1 MRPVRTLQGLG
12 GRLVSER
19 PGRTALTTAGITLG
33 VALFTGCLITTMTS
47 TKGLDGFAAEVNGQA
62 DVVAAAPGGTLA
74 SIVRPQGGELDG
86 STVETLAALRDV
98 EVAFGLLAVP
108 SSFEGPDGAT
118 SQRINRQ
125 AAASLVGADL
135 ERARDIYPVELEA
148 GRLPADGA
156 DEIAL
161 PSRVADQIGA
171 QLGGTITVST
181 SNGPLPV
188 PLVGILA
195 PRGIGRLDRIGF
207 TSLATARRLAE
218 QPGAIT
224 QVALSLADGVDAGAW
239 VEEHQDVAPDGV
251 VLSTTAGSLGALRG
265 QIKALN
271 GSLMVLGAGLLFT
284 AGFLIYLTLAMS
296 VVERTRLYGT
306 MQALGATRRQVRKVV
321 LSEALVIGTIGTAI
335 GLGLGLGVA
344 VALQAAT
351 SRLMSLFG
359 SPELV
364 VSPWALLIGAVV
376 GLGTT
381 LASALVPARRAAAT
395 DPVAAI
401 RTTAADDPLP
411 SGTWVV
417 AVVMFAVGVAALTRR
432 GLPPVAAGMVLV
444 LIGAVRLVPF
454 VVRPLARFLGPLIA
468 RLSRGAGRVAVQHLV
483 AERTRSAY
491 TLALVML
498 VMAMAVS
505 ISAIYLSFTTSL
517 ERQLTTQFGDDL
529 HLTAASTFEPGFVDA
544 LADVPGVDRLT
555 TGSSATASF
564 TTESGTES
572 GTEDIYIGSID
583 PDTYFDVAS
592 FPFTDGAPQDV
603 VEAFAR
609 GNAVIVPTATADRLE
624 LGAGDAITLNTL
636 DGPVA
641 FEIAATVELSNIPAL
656 FVTSSDVAQRLFG
669 ATGIEDILVRI
680 DPATTP
686 AAVRG
691 AIEATLGDRATFIV
705 TTSSELKADTRAQ
718 VGGGVN
724 SFLVLL
730 FLAGIVG
737 TFGLA
742 NTMAV
747 SVTKR
752 YREIGVLRAIGARRR
767 QIRDM
772 AIVEALTLV
781 AVALVLALPLGML
794 LSKPLLDATRTQLGD
809 ITVDYAIPWAIVPI
823 LAVIGTAAA
832 VLAAVW
838 PARRAARLDIDAA
851 LRFE

>member
-1 MRPVRTLQGLG
+1 MRSVRTLQGLG

-47 TKGLDGFAAEVNGQA
+47 SNGLDDFAAEVNGQA

-86 STVETLAALRDV
+86 STVETLAALPNV

-118 SQRINRQ
+118 SQRVNRRT
-125 AAASLVGADL
+125 AAALVGADL
-135 ERARDIYPVELEA
+135 DQARNIYPVELEA
-148 GRLPADGA
+148 GRLPADAA

-181 SNGPLPV
+181 SSGPLPV

-218 QPGAIT
+218 QPGAVT

-239 VEEHQDVAPDGV
+239 VDEHQQVAPDGV
-251 VLSTTAGSLGALRG
+251 VLSTTAGSLGTMRT
-265 QIKALN
+265 QINALN
-271 GSLMVLGAGLLFT
+271 GSLMGLGAGLLFT

-321 LSEALVIGTIGTAI
+321 LAEALAIGAIGTAI

-351 SRLMSLFG
+351 SRLMSQFG
-359 SPELV
+359 NPGLV
-364 VSPWALLIGAVV
+364 VSPWALLIGAAV

-381 LASALVPARRAAAT
+381 LISALVPAHRAAAT

-417 AVVMFAVGVAALTRR
+417 AVAMFAVGVAALTREE
-432 GLPPVAAGMVLV
+432 LLPVAAGMVLV

-454 VVRPLARFLGPLIA
+454 VVRPLASLLGPVVA
-468 RLSRGAGRVAVQHLV
+468 RLSPGAGRVAVQHLV

-505 ISAIYLSFTTSL
+505 ISAIYLSFNTSL

-544 LADVPGVDRLT
+544 LAEVPGVDGLSA
-555 TGSSATASF
+555 GSSATASF
-564 TTESGTES
+564 TTESGTE
-572 GTEDIYIGSID
+572 DIYIDSID
-583 PDTYFDVAS
+583 PNTYFDVAS
-592 FPFTDGAPQDV
+592 FPFTDGAPDDV
-603 VEAFAR
+603 VDAFAR
-609 GNAVIVPTATADRLE
+609 GNAVIVPTATAARLD
-624 LGAGDAITLNTL
+624 LRVGDAITLNTL

-656 FVTSSDVAQRLFG
+656 FVTSRDIAERLFG

-686 AAVRG
+686 AAVRD
-691 AIEATLGDRATFIV
+691 AIEATLGDQATFIV

-718 VGGGVN
+718 VGGVVN

-794 LSKPLLDATRTQLGD
+794 LSKPLLDTTRSQLGD

-823 LAVIGTAAA
+823 LAVIGTSVA
-832 VLAAVW
+832 VIAAVW
-838 PARRAARLDIDAA
+838 PARRAAHLDIDAA

>member
-1 MRPVRTLQGLG
+1 MRPVRSLRGLG
-12 GRLVSER
+12 GRLVAER

-47 TKGLDGFAAEVNGQA
+47 TNGLDDFAREVNGQA

-86 STVETLAALRDV
+86 STVDALTALPGV
-98 EVAFGLLAVP
+98 EAAFGLFAMP
-108 SSFEGPDGAT
+108 TSFEGPDGAT
-118 SQRINRQ
+118 SQRVNRS

-135 ERARDIYPVELEA
+135 DRARDIYPVELQA

-171 QLGGTITVST
+171 QLGGTIAVST
-181 SNGPLPV
+181 GRGSLPIPV
-188 PLVGILA
+188 VGILA

-207 TSLATARRLAE
+207 TSLATARRLAD

-224 QVALSLADGVDAGAW
+224 QVALSLADGVDADAW
-239 VEEHQDVAPDGV
+239 VEEHQKVAPDGV
-251 VLSTTAGSLGALRG
+251 VLSATAGSLGALRG
-265 QIKALN
+265 QIAALN
-271 GSLMVLGAGLLFT
+271 GSLMLLGAGLLFT

-359 SPELV
+359 SPALV

-381 LASALVPARRAAAT
+381 LTSAFVPARRAALT

-401 RTTAADDPLP
+401 RTTATDDPLP

-417 AVVMFAVGVAALTRR
+417 AAVMFAVGVVALTRS
-432 GLPPVAAGMVLV
+432 GLPTIGAGMVLV
-444 LIGAVRLVPF
+444 LVGAVRLVPF
-454 VVRPLARFLGPLIA
+454 VVRPLARFLGPVIA
-468 RLSRGAGRVAVQHLV
+468 RLSRGAGRVAIQHLV

-505 ISAIYLSFTTSL
+505 ISAIYLSLTSSL
-517 ERQLTTQFGDDL
+517 ERQLTAQFGDDL
-529 HLTAASTFEPGFVDA
+529 HLTAASTFGPGFLEA
-544 LADVPGVDRLT
+544 LAAVPGVDRLT
-555 TGSSATASF
+555 AGPGPATASF
-564 TTESGTES
+564 TTGS

-583 PDTYFDVAS
+583 PNTYFDVAS
-592 FPFTDGAPQDV
+592 FPFTDGTPDSV
-603 VEAFAR
+603 VAAFGR
-609 GNAVIVPTATADRLE
+609 GNAVIVPTTAADRLDV
-624 LGAGDAITLNTL
+624 GAGDLITLNTL
-636 DGPVA
+636 VGPVP
-641 FEIAATVELSNIPAL
+641 FEVAATVELSNIPAL
-656 FVTSSDVAQRLFG
+656 FVTSSDVARRLFG
-669 ATGIEDILVRI
+669 AKGIEDILVRI

-686 AAVRG
+686 AMVRD
-691 AIEATLGDRATFIV
+691 AIEATLGDQATFIV

-718 VGGGVN
+718 IGGGVN

-767 QIRDM
+767 HIRDM

-781 AVALVLALPLGML
+781 AIALVLALPLGML
-794 LSKPLLDATRTQLGD
+794 LSKPLLDTTRTQLGD
-809 ITVDYAIPWAIVPI
+809 ISVDYAIPWSIVPI
-823 LAVIGTAAA
+823 LAVLGAA
-832 VLAAVW
+832 VAVVAAVW
-838 PARRAARLDIDAA
+838 PARRASHLDIDAA